1 MSLAKAKAV
10 AHFANSAG
18 CKLTEPK
25 LIHDRDPFMSFAIKG
40 VINNRTIKAMYKMP
54 EKESKYL
61 SSNINKNVPKPTEQ
75 AIQTNCLPERVLQLK
90 KSVSPISWLAPHIL
104 NQPPT
109 KRRRYRSIT
118 TLSARKAG
126 LPIRL
131 SFITSVIDSTMLE
144 NVGLRCR

>member
-75 AIQTNCLPERVLQLK
+75 APTEEVGVTYFVARTAYTKPT
-90 KSVSPISWLAPHIL
+90 A
-104 NQPPT
+104 NQEEEVQEYYYLICP
-109 KRRRYRSIT
+109 
-118 TLSARKAG
+118 
-126 LPIRL
+126 
-131 SFITSVIDSTMLE
+131 
-144 NVGLRCR
+144 

>member
-25 LIHDRDPFMSFAIKG
+25 LIHDREPFISLAIKG
-40 VINNRTIKAMYKMP
+40 VTNSRTINAMYKRP
-54 EKESKYL
+54 ERESKYL
-61 SSNINKNVPKPTEQ
+61 SSNIKRNVPKPIEQ
-75 AIQTNCLPERVLQLK
+75 AIQTNCFPERVLQLK
-90 KSVSPISWLAPHIL
+90 KSVSPISWLAPHIQ
-104 NQPPT
+104 NQPPI
-109 KRRRYRSIT
+109 KRRRYKSIT

-131 SFITSVIDSTMLE
+131 SFITSIIDSTMLE
-144 NVGLRCR
+144 DIGLRCR